1 MRASERGF
9 ALAYGLWLFGVFAYF
24 VPAATWNPVS
34 HFDLTR
40 AIVEQR
46 TLSIDAYVDNTG
58 DRALSGGHWYTEKAP
73 MPSFFAVPAYAVV
86 HASQTLRGAH
96 PEYEVFSKRDVP
108 AERVVVNA
116 AFQQGLYVCSLSTA
130 GAGTALLGVVLF
142 FVLRRRF
149 SPDAA
154 LVGSASVVLGTPI
167 LPYATSFYGHSL
179 AAALLGVA
187 LALLLRKPGQ
197 EPSRR
202 NTALAGACLVLASG
216 CEYLAAI
223 PGLVIFSFWVAS
235 LPRQST
241 LRGIVGV
248 VAGGLVPA
256 LVIAWY
262 HWTCFGAPWRTGY
275 AFVVRPEFMRG
286 HASGLMG
293 LHFPTLEGLG
303 GLLFGPRR
311 GLLLLAPFTA
321 LAIVFGIMHAFRS
334 GDVASRAGLF
344 AFAAL
349 LLANAGYY
357 MWWGGAAAG
366 PRHVVPALAF
376 LSFGAARAW
385 DSRARWVV
393 SALVLI
399 SVLNLLALTAV
410 GLEAPDRGNVLVDY
424 VYRRLAHGEI
434 ASLSGASNMG
444 LRLGLVRGATLG
456 PILVWLL
463 LGGRFLARVLPLT
476 DAASDSAAE

>member
-1 MRASERGF
+1 M
-9 ALAYGLWLFGVFAYF
+9 AYGLWLFGVFAYF

-46 TLSIDAYVDNTG
+46 TLSIDVYVDNTG

-73 MPSFFAVPAYAVV
+73 MPSFFAVPTYAIV
-86 HASQTLRGAH
+86 HAAQALRDAR
-96 PEYEVFSKRDVP
+96 PEYEVFSKKDIP
-108 AERVVVNA
+108 AQRVVVNA
-116 AFQQGLYVCSLSTA
+116 AFQQGLYACSLFTA
-130 GAGTALLGVVLF
+130 GLGTAVLGVVLF

-149 SPDAA
+149 SPQAA
-154 LVGSASVVLGTPI
+154 LAGSASVVLGTPI
-167 LPYATSFYGHSL
+167 LPYATSFYGHSI
-179 AAALLGVA
+179 AAAFLGVG
-187 LALLLRKPGQ
+187 LALLLSRPGQ
-197 EPSRR
+197 EPSQK
-202 NTALAGACLVLASG
+202 NAILAGACFALAIG

-223 PGLVIFSFWVAS
+223 PGLVIVSIWLGS
-235 LPRQST
+235 LPRQRV
-241 LRGIVGV
+241 LRGLVGV
-248 VAGGLVPA
+248 AAGGLAPA

-275 AFVVRPEFMRG
+275 AFVVRPEFMHG

-293 LHFPTLEGLG
+293 LHLPTLEGIG

-321 LAIVFGIMHAFRS
+321 LAIVFGIVHAVRS
-334 GDVASRAGLF
+334 GDVASRAGYF
-344 AFAAL
+344 AFVAL

-385 DSRARWVV
+385 DSRARWVI
-393 SALVLI
+393 LVLMI
-399 SVLNLLALTAV
+399 VSVVNLLSLTAV

-424 VYRRLAHGEI
+424 VYRRLARGEI

-444 LRLGLVRGATLG
+444 IRLGLIRGATLG

-463 LGGRFLARVLPLT
+463 LGARFLGRTLPKA
-476 DAASDSAAE
+476 DAASAAAD